1 MLFDSESVIKTKIH
15 SFRTQFTKEK
25 NMIEN
30 SKKNGAAPED
40 IYIPKYEFFQYL
52 LFLEPVIIKRAT
64 RPNLVRIF
72 LIYFYFPV
80 KKEIKNK

>member
-1 MLFDSESVIKTKIH
+1 
-15 SFRTQFTKEK
+15 
-25 NMIEN
+25 MIEN

-64 RPNLVRIF
+64 RPNLVRTFFNLF
-72 LIYFYFPV
+72 LFPD
-80 KKEIKNK
+80 